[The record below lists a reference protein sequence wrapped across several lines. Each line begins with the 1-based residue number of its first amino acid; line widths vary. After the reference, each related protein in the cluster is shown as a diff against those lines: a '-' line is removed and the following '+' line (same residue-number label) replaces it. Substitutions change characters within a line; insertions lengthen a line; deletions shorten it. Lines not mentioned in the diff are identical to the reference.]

1 MSLSQLIG
9 IVTYYHGLIV
19 KVFLFL
25 LSKLFCFLLLYLR
38 SSSIT
43 LLLDGCWHRRMHLC
57 PLVLLVHYLLLF
69 CIFSLCMPQSGQKWL
84 AVFIYFFMFSFLSI
98 SEEFLETHRIVLL
111 FPKPFGKNT
120 VFEIQPEKMTLE
132 VVGVFRWFSEEF
144 WCSFTVSDVCSEQ

>member
-25 LSKLFCFLLLYLR
+25 LSKLFCFLLLYLK